1 MVNANK
7 RMHVATS
14 KFELQDTELKK
25 LNEAIHGVER
35 KNVILTV
42 GTIAKTTVLSTE
54 SAIKLL
60 SGKCFLRRP
69 SDSIQE
75 LAHTIMTACTMPG
88 GSEIILKWRE
98 KKMSLRTHHC
108 QVLEFGD
115 AKKNSISRCGR
126 QIT

>member
-1 MVNANK
+1 MVNANQ
-7 RMHVATS
+7 RMHVAYS
-14 KFELQDTELKK
+14 KCELHDTELKK

-60 SGKCFLRRP
+60 SGKCFLQRP

-88 GSEIILKWRE
+88 GSEIILKWR
-98 KKMSLRTHHC
+98 
-108 QVLEFGD
+108 
-115 AKKNSISRCGR
+115 KKNVPPNTSLSSIG
-126 QIT
+126 IW